1 MKEHLIWMDG
11 KLVPYSRARVHVLSH
26 SLQYGTAVFEGIRCY
41 KTPAGPA
48 VFRLGEHCSRLVRS
62 ASVIGMKIPYSA
74 QQIAEAIKQTV
85 RANRGADCYIRPL
98 AYFEDVGF
106 GMDTRKYRAHLAIA
120 LIPQKAYF
128 DDKPEAR
135 GLRCKIS
142 RWKRIDP
149 RSVPLEAKVSGYY
162 INSVLGKLDALNSG
176 YDECIMLNYEGHV
189 SEGSAENIFVVKGR
203 KLVTPSLKCGILPGI
218 TRDTVMHIARDL
230 GYHVAEKEMK
240 PDELYSADEVFMT
253 GTAAEIAHVSEIGG
267 RKIAKGKSGPVTCRI
282 ACEFEKIVYG
292 KSARYKEWLTL
303 VK

>member
-1 MKEHLIWMDG
+1 MPKIWMNG
-11 KLVPYSRARVHVLSH
+11 KLVPSEKARVHVLSH

-41 KTPAGPA
+41 KTPKGPA
-48 VFRLGEHCSRLVRS
+48 VFRLGEHCKRLVRS
-62 ASVIGMKIPYSA
+62 GQVIGMKIPYSA
-74 QQIAEAIKQTV
+74 QQIAEGIRQTV
-85 RANRGADCYIRPL
+85 KANKGGDCYIRPI

-106 GMDTRKYRAHLAIA
+106 GMDTRKYKAHLAIA
-120 LIPQKAYF
+120 LIPKKAYF

-142 RWKRIDP
+142 RWRRIDP

-189 SEGSAENIFVVKGR
+189 SEGSAENIFVVKGKR
-203 KLVTPSLKCGILPGI
+203 VLTPSLNCGILPGI
-218 TRDTVMHIARDL
+218 TRDTVMRIAQDL
-230 GYHVAEKEMK
+230 GYVLVEKEMK
-240 PDELYSADEVFMT
+240 PSELYSADEIFMT

-267 RKIAKGKSGPVTCRI
+267 RKIAKGKAGPATCKI
-282 ACEFEKIVYG
+282 AREFEKIVYG
-292 KSARYKEWLTL
+292 KSGRYGKWLTL